1 MLEGIADIEAEAYR
15 LLRTMGASPLT
26 KVIRSVL
33 CMYER
38 VLAPP
43 DLCCSASQLQRHA
56 QVNLRASNRGIALRS
71 MLMSMLLLL
80 LVLVLLVLM
89 VADAAFPSLCGV
101 SA

>member
-1 MLEGIADIEAEAYR
+1 M
-15 LLRTMGASPLT
+15 
-26 KVIRSVL
+26 
-33 CMYER
+33 
-38 VLAPP
+38 
-43 DLCCSASQLQRHA
+43 
-56 QVNLRASNRGIALRS
+56 NLRASNRGIALRS